1 MKYFNQ
7 YRIRFF
13 ISAFFQIVLFA
24 AAFLPTVQ
32 LVGIDENVINLDVVS
47 KSSLWYLSNAGFPEI
62 YTAILTLY
70 GLLSLPIILFG
81 FKELKAYPVITA
93 AVTDVIYL
101 LLNVF
106 WALFIL
112 NLGISGDFA
121 TCSTLT
127 VWFFVYL
134 AVQLAQIVHLFI
146 LFFQIKKSLTR

>member
-1 MKYFNQ
+1 MKYLNQ
-7 YRIRFF
+7 FRIRFW

-32 LVGIDENVINLDVVS
+32 LIAIDENVINVDTIS
-47 KSSLWYLSNAGFPEI
+47 KSSLWYLSSAGFPEI

-70 GLLSLPIILFG
+70 GLFSLPVILLG
-81 FKELKAYPVITA
+81 FKDLKAYPVMIA
-93 AVTDVIYL
+93 AVTDVLYL

-121 TCSTLT
+121 TRSTLT

-134 AVQLAQIVHLFI
+134 AVQLAQIAHLFI

>member
-7 YRIRFF
+7 YRIRFW
-13 ISAFFQIVLFA
+13 ISAFFQIALFA

-32 LVGIDENVINLDVVS
+32 LVAIDENVINVDTVS
-47 KSSLWYLSNAGFPEI
+47 KSALWYLSSAGFPEI
-62 YTAILTLY
+62 YTAILTFY
-70 GLLSLPIILFG
+70 GLFSLPVILLG
-81 FKELKAYPVITA
+81 FKELKAYPVMIA
-93 AVTDVIYL
+93 AVTNTLYL

-121 TCSTLT
+121 THSTLT

-134 AVQLAQIVHLFI
+134 VVQLAQIAHLFI